1 VTPNVP
7 PDPVVILPAE
17 FVGIAKVH
25 DAVLNVGGL
34 EISLGRGCSVPVYVR
49 RRASDLSVIEVLL
62 AFHDGY
68 AQEEL
73 DAQNDEAARYPLGPK
88 EYWRGE
94 MVGKYHYGSDNHLM
108 TNEEFEADWAE
119 EEDE

>member
-1 VTPNVP
+1 VTE
-7 PDPVVILPAE
+7 PVSILPAE
-17 FVGIAKVH
+17 FVGLAKIA
-25 DAVLNVGGL
+25 DEVLNVGGV
-34 EISLGRGCSVPVYVR
+34 EITLGRHACDLPVYVR
-49 RRASDLSVIEVLL
+49 RKSSDLSVIEVLI

-73 DAQNDEAARYPLGPK
+73 DAQNEEAARYPLGPK

-94 MVGKYHYGSDNHLM
+94 MVGKYTYGPDNHLM

-119 EEDE
+119 AEDE

>member
-1 VTPNVP
+1 VNQE
-7 PDPVVILPAE
+7 PVVIPPAE
-17 FVGIAKVH
+17 FVGMTEAPNG
-25 DAVLNVGGL
+25 VLTIGSMTVV
-34 EISLGRGCSVPVYVR
+34 LGRNTSSAPIYVR
-49 RRASDLSVIEVLL
+49 RKSSDLSVIEVLL

-73 DAQNDEAARYPLGPK
+73 EAQNDEAGRYPLGPK

-94 MVGKYHYGSDNHLM
+94 MVGKYRYGTDQHLM

-119 EEDE
+119 AEDE